1 MRRRFEDIRTVAGGK
16 IPVFACTISAPKT
29 SWRNSTP
36 ILNIRDR
43 NRGGYTSADYP
54 ASEVNNS
61 IVCTMDG
68 VPINCL
74 TSVYSGYMEVLFN
87 SGNVTGDI
95 TLQFTIGDV
104 FYYFFITDKTN
115 DIYMRPQL
123 NLDPKIYSII
133 TIHIIKTISVFV
145 PADTYIEDK

>member
-1 MRRRFEDIRTVAGGK
+1 MRRRFENTRTVAGGK

-29 SWRNSTP
+29 SWRNRTP

-43 NRGGYTSADYP
+43 SGGGYTSADYP

-115 DIYMRPQL
+115 DIYETSAKFRSQNIQYYHNTHYKNNQCICSGRYL
-123 NLDPKIYSII
+123 YRR
-133 TIHIIKTISVFV
+133 
-145 PADTYIEDK
+145 